1 MPAPGRC
8 LLSVAPS
15 FDTEFPAQTPPREF
29 APSYCAVARPESVD
43 LYARVSSSSK
53 AFQKIKSFK
62 LPQLQMPTGNAA
74 PAPELQLSMGW
85 KRGRRDDDQ
94 DEGFEEEAA
103 ADHLASQGFEKAYPA
118 DEGWPKVLARATTFV
133 LVMDDKLLT
142 FPLPPLSDAKR
153 KYTLDDPSSIR
164 ATVIA
169 LSHASSTQLSAVCPE
184 AQRGLEI
191 LAVEAVAGARFFR
204 VPSSFLRPALKK
216 GALGAATGTVGS
228 TLLAHAA
235 TAAAVPYAS
244 ASSAAVF
251 ASAGGVAASL
261 REGSRVEY
269 NHRNEG
275 RWIRGRV
282 LRARGD
288 GTYDVETEADK
299 EAGPTGLTGLAG
311 SGVLGGAAAGGMG
324 LVSALL
330 ETGLFDSM
338 GDVSV
343 CAGLHVCVCVRMCVC
358 VRVCMSAA
366 WLVLFQSSAVLP
378 NRF

>member
-43 LYARVSSSSK
+43 LYARVSSASQ

-62 LPQLQMPTGNAA
+62 LPQPQTPTGNAA
-74 PAPELQLSMGW
+74 PAPAPELQLSLGW

-153 KYTLDDPSSIR
+153 KYTVDDPSSVR
-164 ATVIA
+164 ATVKA

-204 VPSSFLRPALKK
+204 VPSSLLRPALKK
-216 GALGAATGTVGS
+216 GALGAAGTVGS
-228 TLLAHAA
+228 ATLAFAA
-235 TAAAVPYAS
+235 TAAAASYAS
-244 ASSAAVF
+244 ASAGAAF
-251 ASAGGVAASL
+251 ASAGGVAAPL
-261 REGSRVEY
+261 KEGSRVEY

-299 EAGPTGLTGLAG
+299 EAGPTGPTGLAG
-311 SGVLGGAAAGGMG
+311 SGVLGGGAAAGGMG

-338 GDVSV
+338 GDVS
-343 CAGLHVCVCVRMCVC
+343 AGLAFVCTCVCVYVC
-358 VRVCMSAA
+358 
-366 WLVLFQSSAVLP
+366 LL
-378 NRF
+378 